1 MKISCLANQKENHIK
16 ENKATPAWKRFVY
29 FRKTCLLKFR
39 FCVYLCHKVIRT
51 SMAYRKTIYLLL
63 FSFLFLAHVPVYS
76 QSGTGVLK
84 ARREKLEKEIAYTN
98 SLLEEVG
105 KTQKNTMYELQL
117 INNRINMRHRLI
129 GLLRNEVAALTDT
142 IVSTGISLRDLN
154 RRLDTLKKEYVQIAW
169 YLYKNDNN
177 YNRLIFLFSAK
188 SFNQA
193 YQRLR
198 YLDEISAYI
207 RKEAARIEQL
217 ETEKKVRLARLVR
230 DKARK
235 KRLLD
240 NETTQLSQLQLE
252 QHQKKLLQQK
262 LNSRQKNLRAQ
273 LRRKQKEAKQLE
285 ARIRKAITSANTTA
299 AGTAKKT
306 TTAELRLSSTFLANK
321 GHLPWPVK
329 YGVVSQTFGI
339 HNHPVLKHV
348 QIKNNGINIATSK
361 GSRALAVFPGRVANI
376 VHITNTNIAVILK
389 HGNYY
394 TVYSGL
400 DKVSVRRN
408 QQVSR
413 GEPLG
418 TIHTNL
424 QGETELH
431 FEVWHN
437 KALQNPAY
445 WLRKSVR

>member
-1 MKISCLANQKENHIK
+1 M
-16 ENKATPAWKRFVY
+16 
-29 FRKTCLLKFR
+29 KFR
-39 FCVYLCHKVIRT
+39 FCDYLCHKVIRT
-51 SMAYRKTIYLLL
+51 GMLSKKSVLLL
-63 FSFLFLAHVPVYS
+63 LLSLFFLANPSAYS
-76 QSGTGVLK
+76 QSGTGALK
-84 ARREKLEKEIAYTN
+84 AKRKKLEQEIAYTN
-98 SLLEEVG
+98 KLLREVS

-129 GLLRNEVAALTDT
+129 ALLKSEVAALSDT
-142 IVSTGISLRDLN
+142 IAATGISLRDLN

-188 SFNQA
+188 NFNQA

-217 ETEKKVRLARLVR
+217 EKEKQEKLNRLVR
-230 DKARK
+230 DKTRK

-252 QHQKKLLQQK
+252 QHQKRLLQQK
-262 LNSRQKNLRAQ
+262 LNGRQKSLRAQ
-273 LRRKQKEAKQLE
+273 LRKKQKEAQRLE
-285 ARIRKAITSANTTA
+285 AQIKKAITLSADNA
-299 AGTAKKT
+299 AKKASAGTTSA
-306 TTAELRLSSTFLANK
+306 AELRLSSTFLANK
-321 GHLPWPVK
+321 GRLPWPVK
-329 YGVVSQTFGI
+329 NGVVSQTFGV
-339 HNHPVLKHV
+339 HHHPVLKHV
-348 QIKNNGINIATSK
+348 QIKNNGINIATAK
-361 GSRALAVFPGRVANI
+361 GSRALAVFSGKVVNI
-376 VHITNTNIAVILK
+376 VYITNTNIAVILK
-389 HGNYY
+389 HGNYF

-400 DKVSVRRN
+400 DKVLVRRN
-408 QQVSR
+408 QQVNL

-424 QGETELH
+424 QGKTELH

-437 KALQNPAY
+437 KDLQNPAY
-445 WLRKSVR
+445 WLRKNAQ

>member
-1 MKISCLANQKENHIK
+1 MLSKKSVLLLLLSLFFLANPS
-16 ENKATPAWKRFVY
+16 A
-29 FRKTCLLKFR
+29 
-39 FCVYLCHKVIRT
+39 
-51 SMAYRKTIYLLL
+51 
-63 FSFLFLAHVPVYS
+63 YS
-76 QSGTGVLK
+76 QSGTGALK
-84 ARREKLEKEIAYTN
+84 AKRKKLEQEIAYTN
-98 SLLEEVG
+98 KLLREVS

-129 GLLRNEVAALTDT
+129 ALLKSEVAALSDT
-142 IVSTGISLRDLN
+142 IAATGISLRDLN

-188 SFNQA
+188 NFNQA

-217 ETEKKVRLARLVR
+217 EKEKQEKLNRLVR
-230 DKARK
+230 DKTRK

-252 QHQKKLLQQK
+252 QHQKRLLQQK
-262 LNSRQKNLRAQ
+262 LNGRQKSLRAQ
-273 LRRKQKEAKQLE
+273 LRKKQKEAQRLE
-285 ARIRKAITSANTTA
+285 AQIKKAITLSADNA
-299 AGTAKKT
+299 AKKASAGTTSA
-306 TTAELRLSSTFLANK
+306 AELRLSSTFLANK
-321 GHLPWPVK
+321 GRLPWPVK
-329 YGVVSQTFGI
+329 NGVVSQTFGV
-339 HNHPVLKHV
+339 HHHPVLKHV
-348 QIKNNGINIATSK
+348 QIKNNGINIATAK
-361 GSRALAVFPGRVANI
+361 GSRALAVFSGKVVNI
-376 VHITNTNIAVILK
+376 VYITNTNIAVILK
-389 HGNYY
+389 HGNYF

-400 DKVSVRRN
+400 DKVLVRRN
-408 QQVSR
+408 QQVNL

-424 QGETELH
+424 QGKTELH

-437 KALQNPAY
+437 KDLQNPAY
-445 WLRKSVR
+445 WLRKNAR